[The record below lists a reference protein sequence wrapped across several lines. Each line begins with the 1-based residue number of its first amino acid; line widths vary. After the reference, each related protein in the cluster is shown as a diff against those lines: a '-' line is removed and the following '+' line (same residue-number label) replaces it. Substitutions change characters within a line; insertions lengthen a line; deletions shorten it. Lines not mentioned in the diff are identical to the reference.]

1 MTKGKTLDNQFVVC
15 VSNRGYKASLVVRR
29 IYRRIPDREAEVRG
43 LLRVI
48 DESGED
54 YLFPSKLFASIEL
67 PRAVGKKFA
76 EAT

>member
-1 MTKGKTLDNQFVVC
+1 MTKENTVNKFVVC

-29 IYRRIPDREAEVRG
+29 VYKVIPDREAEKRS
-43 LLRVI
+43 LLRVV

-54 YLFPSKLFASIEL
+54 YLFPKKLFALVEL
-67 PRAVGKKFA
+67 PRSVGKIFA

>member
-1 MTKGKTLDNQFVVC
+1 MRRGKKLANQFVVC

-29 IYRRIPDREAEVRG
+29 VYRMIPDREAEERG

-54 YLFPSKLFASIEL
+54 YLFPSKLFAAIEL